1 MPGPCTHPLRI
12 ALLTHSVNPRG
23 GVVHT
28 LELANALHDRGHQV
42 TVLAPARRGQT
53 LFRTPRCAVELVPLD
68 AAADAD
74 PAAAVDVVQM
84 IASRRAAY
92 VKHLSQLLRT
102 QTFDVLH
109 AQDGIG
115 ANALADLC
123 DAGAIGSFVRTVHHL
138 DTFAD
143 ARVMAWQTRA
153 FRRASQVLCVSQTWC
168 DTLLREHGVQAARVH
183 NGVDLTRFSRC
194 AEPQTPLPLPLPLP
208 SGERVGVRGRV
219 PAPTPPEDPHLQCA
233 FGLASPN
240 RSVGSPH
247 AARNPHLAP
256 RPLPEG
262 EGVRQES
269 SLSSSSADA
278 QIATRHGL
286 RPGAPLFL
294 AVGGIEERKNTLR
307 LLEAFI
313 AFHADQPEAQLAIVG
328 GASLLDHDAYAAG
341 FHALLAASGMRSG
354 PFEPVV
360 ITGTV
365 PDADMPMLMRAADAL
380 LMPSVREGF
389 GMVVLEALACGTP
402 VVVSRIAPFTE
413 YLGADE
419 AESHCCWADPQSAAS
434 ITAAMR
440 RALAPA
446 HAQALAQRTPAVCER
461 FSWHA
466 SAARHEQLYR
476 AHLALAASAPTLQ
489 TAH

>member
-1 MPGPCTHPLRI
+1 MSH
-12 ALLTHSVNPRG
+12 
-23 GVVHT
+23 
-28 LELANALHDRGHQV
+28 
-42 TVLAPARRGQT
+42 
-53 LFRTPRCAVELVPLD
+53 
-68 AAADAD
+68 
-74 PAAAVDVVQM
+74 
-84 IASRRAAY
+84 
-92 VKHLSQLLRT
+92 LLRT

-123 DAGAIGSFVRTVHHL
+123 DASAIGGFVRTVHHL

-143 ARVMAWQTRA
+143 ARVMAWQARA

-168 DTLLREHGVQAARVH
+168 DTLRREHGVQAALVH
-183 NGVDLTRFSRC
+183 TGVDLTRFSRSS
-194 AEPQTPLPLPLPLP
+194 APQPLL
-208 SGERVGVRGRV
+208 
-219 PAPTPPEDPHLQCA
+219 
-233 FGLASPN
+233 
-240 RSVGSPH
+240 
-247 AARNPHLAP
+247 
-256 RPLPEG
+256 PLPEG
-262 EGVRQES
+262 EGAIQEAR
-269 SLSSSSADA
+269 SADA
-278 QIATRHGL
+278 QVAARHGL

-294 AVGGIEERKNTLR
+294 AIGGIEARKNTLR

-313 AFHADQPEAQLAIVG
+313 AFQAEQPAAQLVIVG
-328 GASLLDHDAYAAG
+328 GASLLDHHACAAS
-341 FHALLAASGMRSG
+341 FHALLAASGLLSG

-365 PDADMPMLMRAADAL
+365 ADADLPALFRSADAL

-389 GMVVLEALACGTP
+389 GMVVLETLACGTP

-434 ITAAMR
+434 ITAAMQ
-440 RALAPA
+440 RALNPA
-446 HAQALAQRTPAVCER
+446 HAYALAQRTPAVCER

-476 AHLALAASAPTLQ
+476 THVALAAPAPAFQ

>member
-1 MPGPCTHPLRI
+1 MPEQSIQSLRI

-28 LELANALHDRGHQV
+28 LELANALHDCGHQV
-42 TVLAPARRGQT
+42 TVLAPARPGQA

-68 AAADAD
+68 EADG
-74 PAAAVDVVQM
+74 AAAVDVVQM
-84 IASRRAAY
+84 IASRRSAY
-92 VKHLSQLLRT
+92 VKHLSHLLRT

-115 ANALADLC
+115 GNALADLC

-153 FRRASQVLCVSQTWC
+153 FLRARQVLCVSQTWC
-168 DTLLREHGVQAARVH
+168 DTLRREHGIEAALVH
-183 NGVDLTRFSRC
+183 NGVDLTRFTRSS
-194 AEPQTPLPLPLPLP
+194 QTQPLLPLPLPQEEGAL
-208 SGERVGVRGRV
+208 
-219 PAPTPPEDPHLQCA
+219 
-233 FGLASPN
+233 
-240 RSVGSPH
+240 H
-247 AARNPHLAP
+247 ATA
-256 RPLPEG
+256 G
-262 EGVRQES
+262 T
-269 SLSSSSADA
+269 DA
-278 QIATRHGL
+278 QVAARHGL
-286 RPGAPLFL
+286 RPGAPMFL

-313 AFHADQPEAQLAIVG
+313 AFHAEQPAAQLAIVG
-328 GASLLDHDAYAAG
+328 GASLLDHHAHTAS
-341 FHALLAASGMRSG
+341 FHAILSTNGLRSG

-360 ITGTV
+360 VTGTV
-365 PDADMPMLMRAADAL
+365 PDADMPALFRAADAL

-389 GMVVLEALACGTP
+389 GMVVLEALASGTP

-434 ITAAMR
+434 ITEAMR
-440 RALAPA
+440 RALDPA

-476 AHLALAASAPTLQ
+476 AHVALAARERSDQAAAEPAHQPAFQ

>member
-1 MPGPCTHPLRI
+1 MPEPSSRPLRI

-42 TVLAPARRGQT
+42 TVLAPARPGQT

-68 AAADAD
+68 AASEVDAT
-74 PAAAVDVVQM
+74 AVAQM
-84 IASRRAAY
+84 IASRRTAY

-123 DAGAIGSFVRTVHHL
+123 DAGAISGFVRTVHHL
-138 DTFAD
+138 DTFTD
-143 ARVMAWQTRA
+143 ARVMAWQERA
-153 FRRASQVLCVSQTWC
+153 FLRASQVLCVSQTWC
-168 DTLLREHGVQAARVH
+168 DTLRREHGVEAALVH
-183 NGVDLTRFSRC
+183 NGVNLTRFSRC
-194 AEPQTPLPLPLPLP
+194 STSQPFL
-208 SGERVGVRGRV
+208 
-219 PAPTPPEDPHLQCA
+219 
-233 FGLASPN
+233 
-240 RSVGSPH
+240 
-247 AARNPHLAP
+247 
-256 RPLPEG
+256 PLPEG
-262 EGVRQES
+262 EGATQES
-269 SLSSSSADA
+269 PSLSASTDTRV
-278 QIATRHGL
+278 ATRHGL

-313 AFHADQPEAQLAIVG
+313 AFHAEQPAAQLAIVG
-328 GASLLDHDAYAAG
+328 GASLLDHHAYTAS
-341 FHALLAASGMRSG
+341 FHALLSASGLRSG
-354 PFEPVV
+354 RFEPVV

-365 PDADMPMLMRAADAL
+365 PDADMPALFRIADAL

-389 GMVVLEALACGTP
+389 GMVVLEALASGTP

-413 YLGADE
+413 YLAADE
-419 AESHCCWADPQSAAS
+419 AEGHCCWADPRSAAS
-434 ITAAMR
+434 IADAMQ

-446 HAQALAQRTPAVCER
+446 HAQALALRTPAACER

-466 SAARHEQLYR
+466 SAVRHEQLYR
-476 AHLALAASAPTLQ
+476 AHVALAALAAPEPAVQPVFQ

>member
-1 MPGPCTHPLRI
+1 MPEPSSRPLRI

-42 TVLAPARRGQT
+42 TVLAPARPGQT

-68 AAADAD
+68 AASEVDAT
-74 PAAAVDVVQM
+74 AVAQM
-84 IASRRAAY
+84 IASRRTAY
-92 VKHLSQLLRT
+92 VKHLSQLLRM

-123 DAGAIGSFVRTVHHL
+123 DAGAISGFVRTVHHL

-143 ARVMAWQTRA
+143 ARVMAWQERA
-153 FRRASQVLCVSQTWC
+153 FLRASQVLCVSQIWC
-168 DTLLREHGVQAARVH
+168 DTLRREHGVEATLVH

-194 AEPQTPLPLPLPLP
+194 STSQPFLPPPF
-208 SGERVGVRGRV
+208 GERVGVRVDV
-219 PAPTPPEDPHLQCA
+219 PAPLQPEDPH
-233 FGLASPN
+233 PN
-240 RSVGSPH
+240 
-247 AARNPHLAP
+247 
-256 RPLPEG
+256 PLPEG
-262 EGVRQES
+262 EGATQES
-269 SLSSSSADA
+269 PSFSASTDTRV
-278 QIATRHGL
+278 ATRHGL

-313 AFHADQPEAQLAIVG
+313 AFHAEQPAAQLAIVG
-328 GASLLDHDAYAAG
+328 GASLLDHHAYTAS
-341 FHALLAASGMRSG
+341 FHALLSASGLRSG
-354 PFEPVV
+354 RFEPVV

-365 PDADMPMLMRAADAL
+365 PDADMPALFRIADAL

-389 GMVVLEALACGTP
+389 GMVVLEALASGTP

-419 AESHCCWADPQSAAS
+419 AEGHCCWADPQSAAS
-434 ITAAMR
+434 IADAMQ
-440 RALAPA
+440 RALNPA
-446 HAQALAQRTPAVCER
+446 HAQALALRTPAVCER

-476 AHLALAASAPTLQ
+476 AHVALAALAAPEPAVQPAFQ